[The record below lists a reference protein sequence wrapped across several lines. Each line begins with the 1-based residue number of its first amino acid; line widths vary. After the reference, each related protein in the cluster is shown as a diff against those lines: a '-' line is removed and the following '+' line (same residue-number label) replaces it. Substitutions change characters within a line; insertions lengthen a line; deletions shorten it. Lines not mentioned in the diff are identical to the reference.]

1 MIRFFLARI
10 ATILGTALVA
20 SFLVFAINEFS
31 AGNTAKKILGPF
43 STPEQQA
50 ILNKALQLDDPLP
63 VRYVRWLG
71 VLTGLAAD
79 PLAAPGSPFPRAN
92 AGDAQYFGNFGY
104 STLYKAPVNDVIW
117 GRLANTAL
125 LAAIAFVLIVP
136 LSIVLGMITGLQAG
150 TATDRSL
157 STLSIIFT
165 STPEFAAGVF
175 LSVIFVVL
183 LQWLPGVSP
192 LDAGAG
198 WSIPAQLVLPVLT
211 LVLVDVGYVARV
223 VRQSVIDTN
232 RQHFVRTATLK
243 GISRRRV
250 IWRHILPNA
259 MIAPF
264 TIILLQINWLI
275 TGVVVTEAVFGY
287 PGFGRMLLEAALF
300 GDVTLVETSAL
311 VALAIAIITQ
321 LLGDIGYLILNPR
334 MRAG

>member
-1 MIRFFLARI
+1 MIRFLLTRI
-10 ATILGTALVA
+10 GTILGTALVA

-31 AGNTAKKILGPF
+31 AGNVAKKILGPF
-43 STPEQQA
+43 STAEQQEM
-50 ILNKALQLDDPLP
+50 LNKALKVDDPLP

-79 PLAAPGSPFPRAN
+79 PLAEPGSPFHRPNDGEAR
-92 AGDAQYFGNFGY
+92 YFGNFGY
-104 STLYKAPVNDVIW
+104 STLYKAPVNQVIW

-125 LAAIAFVLIVP
+125 LAAVAFVLIVP
-136 LSIVLGMITGLQAG
+136 ISIVLGLVMGLRAG
-150 TATDRSL
+150 TAADRGL
-157 STLSIIFT
+157 SALSIVFT

-175 LSVIFVVL
+175 LSVIFVVI

-192 LDAGAG
+192 LDPGAG
-198 WSIPAQLVLPVLT
+198 WSIPAQLVLPVMT
-211 LVLVDVGYVARV
+211 LVLVDVGYIARV
-223 VRQSVIDTN
+223 VRQSVIDTS
-232 RQHFVRTATLK
+232 RQHFIRTATLK

-287 PGFGRMLLEAALF
+287 PGFGRMLLDAALF

-321 LLGDIGYLILNPR
+321 VLSDIGYLILNPR
-334 MRAG
+334 MRTA